1 MKVAFYTL
9 GCKVNQVETEAMRE
23 AFAAAG
29 HSPVPE
35 DAPFDAVVVNS
46 CTVTAESDRKT
57 RQTVRR
63 FRKERP
69 EAAIVLTGC
78 MAQAFSGEAQALV
91 EADVVAGNTDVTQ
104 IVRLTERFL
113 REGERIVKVSAHTKK
128 ERFNTPPIHAFAER
142 TRAYMKIE
150 DGCDRYCTYCI
161 IPTARG
167 AVRSKPLA
175 DIRKEARALADAG
188 FSEIVP
194 VGINLTSY
202 GKGEGFD
209 LCDAVEAI
217 CEAEGVRRVRLGS
230 LEPDHISEEML
241 SRFAKQEKFCPHFH
255 LSLQS
260 GCDKTLARMNR
271 RYDTAFYKDLVQ
283 RIRARFPD
291 AAVTTDIM
299 VGFAGETEEEFL
311 QTLAFVEE
319 IGFADAHVFAYS
331 RRKGTVAAELGGQ
344 VPKAEKAKR
353 SKQITETVARSQAV
367 FLEKQIGKIYPV
379 LFETASAGY
388 AEGYTAN
395 YTRVRV
401 PSSCPHTGE
410 LLPVRLTA
418 CENGIATGEILPK
431 AGERNGKE

>member
-29 HSPVPE
+29 HTPVPE

-78 MAQAFSGEAQALV
+78 MAQAFSGEAQALA
-91 EADVVAGNTDVTQ
+91 EADVVAGNTDVTG
-104 IVRLTERFL
+104 IVRLTEQFL

-175 DIRKEARALADAG
+175 DIREEARALAATG

-202 GKGEGFD
+202 GKGDGFN
-209 LCDAVEAI
+209 LCDAVEEI
-217 CEAEGVRRVRLGS
+217 CAVEGISRVRLGS

-271 RYDTAFYKDLVQ
+271 RYDTAFYRDLVQ

-291 AAVTTDIM
+291 AAITTDIM

-311 QTLAFVEE
+311 QTLTFVKE

-344 VPKAEKAKR
+344 VPKAEKANR
-353 SKQITETVARSQAV
+353 SKQIMEIVAKSRAA
-367 FLEKQIGKIYPV
+367 FLQKQIGKIYPV
-379 LFETASAGY
+379 LFETAAAGY

-395 YTRVRV
+395 YIRIRVK
-401 PSSCPHTGE
+401 SDCPHTGE
-410 LLPVRLTA
+410 IIPVRLIAEKDNHCLGEFAT
-418 CENGIATGEILPK
+418 ENG
-431 AGERNGKE
+431 